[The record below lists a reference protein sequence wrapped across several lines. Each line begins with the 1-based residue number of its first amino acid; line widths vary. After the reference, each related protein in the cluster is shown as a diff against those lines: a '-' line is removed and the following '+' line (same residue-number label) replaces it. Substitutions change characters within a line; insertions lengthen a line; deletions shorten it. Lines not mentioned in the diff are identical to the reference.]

1 MSTKYLRNY
10 FVEEGQMNKRY
21 LLMFIG
27 FLIIISTLLVGCP
40 AATTTS
46 PSPIAASPTPTVAQ
60 NFVTNL
66 AGEPATIDPNKAS
79 WANQL
84 SIIFQVFRGLLGFK
98 ADLSLEAVTATEIP
112 STSNGGISADGLTY
126 TFKLRPDVT
135 WSDGKK
141 VVAKDYE
148 YSIKRM
154 LSPEIASEY
163 ASFYFDIAGA
173 ADYNASADK
182 DAAAKASLRGA
193 IGAKALNDSTLEI
206 KLAQPRPTFL
216 QIMALW
222 PAYPVREDIITQFG
236 DQWTEAPNYI
246 GNGPFIMTE
255 WVHQDHFTFKPNP
268 NYWGSDKA
276 KLSAMTYKMITDQQA
291 GLAAYKNNEL
301 QLSQIP
307 AGSEKATLADPALS
321 KEIVRYNLLQT
332 WAFQFNVTKA
342 PFDNKLVRQA
352 FSCAID
358 RAAFINNVRGGVGK
372 VAYSWIPPGMPGY
385 DANLGKDYDFNP
397 TKAKD
402 LLAQAG
408 YSDISKLPAITFTY
422 SNTGQNPTIAQFL
435 QGQIK
440 DNLGI
445 TITLDPQEPK
455 AAVQFINAGK
465 HQWAWFGWGADYPD
479 PDNWLP
485 DVFGTGGG
493 NNHTLYSNPQFDT
506 LAAQAKK
513 ELDNTKRLQMWADAQ
528 KMVMDDAPIITAFY
542 QERLWLLKPGVKG
555 LQTTGMD
562 GQIPGDHFYFQLN
575 IAQ

>member
-1 MSTKYLRNY
+1 
-10 FVEEGQMNKRY
+10 MNKRY

-27 FLIIISTLLVGCP
+27 FLVIISTLLVGCP

-46 PSPIAASPTPTVAQ
+46 PSPTAASPTPTVAQ

-182 DAAAKASLRGA
+182 DAAAKASLRDA
-193 IGAKALNDSTLEI
+193 IGVKALNDTTLEI

-276 KLSAMTYKMITDQQA
+276 KLSTMTYKMITDQQA

-301 QLSQIP
+301 QL
-307 AGSEKATLADPALS
+307 
-321 KEIVRYNLLQT
+321 
-332 WAFQFNVTKA
+332 
-342 PFDNKLVRQA
+342 
-352 FSCAID
+352 C
-358 RAAFINNVRGGVGK
+358 
-372 VAYSWIPPGMPGY
+372 
-385 DANLGKDYDFNP
+385 
-397 TKAKD
+397 
-402 LLAQAG
+402 
-408 YSDISKLPAITFTY
+408 SD
-422 SNTGQNPTIAQFL
+422 TGWQ
-435 QGQIK
+435 
-440 DNLGI
+440 
-445 TITLDPQEPK
+445 
-455 AAVQFINAGK
+455 
-465 HQWAWFGWGADYPD
+465 
-479 PDNWLP
+479 
-485 DVFGTGGG
+485 
-493 NNHTLYSNPQFDT
+493 
-506 LAAQAKK
+506 
-513 ELDNTKRLQMWADAQ
+513 
-528 KMVMDDAPIITAFY
+528 
-542 QERLWLLKPGVKG
+542 
-555 LQTTGMD
+555 
-562 GQIPGDHFYFQLN
+562 
-575 IAQ
+575 